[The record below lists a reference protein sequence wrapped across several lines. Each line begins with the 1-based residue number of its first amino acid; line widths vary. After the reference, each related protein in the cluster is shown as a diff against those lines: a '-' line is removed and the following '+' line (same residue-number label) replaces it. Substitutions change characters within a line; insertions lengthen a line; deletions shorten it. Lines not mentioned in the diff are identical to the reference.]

1 MRKLYNLNLP
11 WFSLIRTT
19 IHLRS
24 LKIKK
29 IVKIVF
35 PLAIGAFLVWYSL
48 SDISLKILG
57 TYFKEANYSFILLG
71 LFFGVL
77 SHLSRAY
84 RWKFMLAPL
93 GFKPKFTNSV
103 LAVLVGYL
111 VNLAIPRAGEVS
123 RALVLTN
130 YEEVPFEKGFGTIVA
145 ERIADLI
152 MMLLVVLITLFVQF
166 DFIYNLLISNF
177 NPLKISIALA
187 ILGIGSYMLTSLV
200 KKAKSGFL
208 LKIKT
213 FVSGLI
219 EGVTSIFKMKNKWAF
234 IFHTVFIWSMYIAMF
249 WATIPAIDGLNVPL
263 GGILIGFIAGG
274 FSIAATNGGV
284 GLYPI
289 AVASALALFDIPA
302 ETATAFGWI
311 MWTAQTAM
319 IVVFGGFA
327 FLFLPIFNKNK

>member
-1 MRKLYNLNLP
+1 LDIKKV
-11 WFSLIRTT
+11 
-19 IHLRS
+19 
-24 LKIKK
+24 LKI
-29 IVKIVF
+29 VL
-35 PLAIGAFLVWYSL
+35 PLALGSFLVWYSL
-48 SDISLKILG
+48 SDISLETLG
-57 TYFKEANYSFILLG
+57 NYFKEANYSFIFLG
-71 LFFGVL
+71 LFFGIL

-84 RWKFMLAPL
+84 RWKFMLEPL
-93 GFKPKFTNSV
+93 GFKPKFTNSI

-111 VNLAIPRAGEVS
+111 VNLAIPRAGEIS
-123 RALVLTN
+123 RATVMTN
-130 YEEVPFEKGFGTIVA
+130 YEKIPFEKAFGTIVA

-152 MMLLVVLITLFVQF
+152 MMLSIVAITLFVQY
-166 DFIYNLLISNF
+166 DFIYDLLTKNF
-177 NPLKISIALA
+177 NPLKISVGFA
-187 ILGIGSYMLTSLV
+187 ILIVGFYIFTSFV
-200 KKAKSGFL
+200 KKATSGFL

-234 IFHTVFIWSMYIAMF
+234 IFHTVFIWAMYVAMF
-249 WATIPAIDGLNVPL
+249 WATIPAIEGLNVPF

-274 FSIAATNGGV
+274 FSIAATNGGI

-319 IVVFGGFA
+319 IVIFGGLA
-327 FLFLPIFNKNK
+327 FLLLPIYNKNT

>member
-1 MRKLYNLNLP
+1 LLIQVVKSKHLVLN
-11 WFSLIRTT
+11 
-19 IHLRS
+19 
-24 LKIKK
+24 IKK
-29 IVKIVF
+29 ILKIIL
-35 PLAIGAFLVWYSL
+35 PLVLGGLLVWYS
-48 SDISLKILG
+48 ISKISIEILID
-57 TYFKEANYSFILLG
+57 YFKEANYTWIILG

-84 RWKFMLAPL
+84 RWKFMLDPL

-111 VNLAIPRAGEVS
+111 VNLAVPRAGEVS
-123 RALVLTN
+123 RALVLKN
-130 YEEVPFEKGFGTIVA
+130 YEEIPFEKGFGTIVA

-152 MMLLVVLITLFVQF
+152 MMLCIILITLFVQF
-166 DFIYNLLISNF
+166 DFIYELLTKNF
-177 NPLKISIALA
+177 NPTKIIIGLA
-187 ILGIGSYMLTSLV
+187 ILIIAFYILTSII

-219 EGVTSIFKMKNKWAF
+219 EGVTSIFKMKKKWAF
-234 IFHTVFIWSMYIAMF
+234 IFHTLFIWAMYVAMF
-249 WATIPAIDGLNVPL
+249 WATIPAIEGLEVPL

-274 FSIAATNGGV
+274 FSIAATNGGI

-289 AVASALALFDIPA
+289 AVAGALALFDIPA
-302 ETATAFGWI
+302 EPATAFGWI

-319 IVVFGGFA
+319 IIVFGGLA
-327 FLFLPIFNKNK
+327 FLFLPIYNKDK